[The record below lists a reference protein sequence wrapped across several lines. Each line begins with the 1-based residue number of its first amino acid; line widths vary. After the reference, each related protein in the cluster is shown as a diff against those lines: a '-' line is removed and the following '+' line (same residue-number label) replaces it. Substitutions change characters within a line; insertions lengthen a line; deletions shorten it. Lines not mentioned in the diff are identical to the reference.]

1 MASLTP
7 NAKTPAM
14 KIYFRLILLVFAFL
28 PVIAAGQSVY
38 SGKVT
43 DTQTHFPISGAEVS
57 IIGSE
62 AQTTTNNLGYFTL
75 NTGSGTTPDTEDYQ
89 VEAVNGIILWN
100 SKKLMDI
107 WIANT
112 LGQISG
118 KMYRAQTGSGQI
130 NMTNFADGVYLL
142 NITCNGVR
150 KSHKLIKAGTSLLS
164 ETLSPKAISQNESL
178 QQNAGQTSDTL
189 VISRTG
195 YYAQKYAFQKAG
207 ETYELLKLNNGNID
221 YMNRLIRPEAFT
233 ILQGAPLNP
242 SYGEVKSVK
251 VVYSISDNSIYY
263 TNSEKYLIHFYFCR
277 DVLGY
282 NKGHA
287 AFNQEQY
294 TNNANRKYILA
305 SLNHFTSSGQ
315 YTLEFF
321 AGDELDC
328 SDIEKVYTKITQTAW
343 IGNKLNFYANS
354 TKWETCPNVP
364 IITSGELY
372 EGQNYQA
379 LNPESNYGYL
389 KKIDTGELG
398 QTYLGRHDIV
408 LLNSIPIDISVVAGI
423 ITTEF
428 QTPLSHINVLS
439 HNRGTPNM
447 ALRDGWTNPRI
458 DKLLNKLIYL
468 EVSLD
473 SFYIREA
480 TLQEAQLFWA
490 KKEPQTIHQLKSDIS
505 TKGLIELTGADV
517 NSVSIIGG
525 KAANFAELKKINV
538 ANYGSLPMPEGDF
551 AIPFSYYYN
560 HIKKYGLDVFID
572 RMLNDPVFRTDAAWR
587 DKQLKILRDSIK
599 SSTLDPDLLHL
610 VVQHL
615 STSGNYTDFRFRS
628 STNAEDIEGFNGAGL
643 YESYTG
649 SLTNLDKPVDKAIR
663 KVWASLWSY
672 EAFEE
677 RDYFKIDHQTIAMGV
692 LVHRSFPAE
701 AANGVVITENLYNR
715 FNPAITVNV
724 QFGEISVVNPEE
736 KYLPDQLIC
745 YTYSSENI
753 FEYLNHSNVP
763 GMEGQ
768 TVMTDNELIQLKSF
782 CVAIHNH
789 YCMLN
794 MVCQPMDIEFKVDV
808 VNGKRKIYIKQ
819 ARLY

>member
-1 MASLTP
+1 
-7 NAKTPAM
+7 M
-14 KIYFRLILLVFAFL
+14 KIYFRLIQFVFAFL
-28 PVIAAGQSVY
+28 PVIAVGQSVY

-43 DTQTHFPISGAEVS
+43 DTQTHFPISGAVVS
-57 IIGSE
+57 VIGSE
-62 AQTTTNNLGYFTL
+62 AQTTTNNLGYFNL
-75 NTGSGTTPDTEDYQ
+75 NTGSDPTPETEDYQ
-89 VEAVNGIILWN
+89 IEAVNGIILWN
-100 SKKLMDI
+100 SKKVIDV
-107 WIANT
+107 WIANV

-118 KMYRAQTGSGQI
+118 KVYRAQTGSGEI
-130 NMTNFADGVYLL
+130 NMTNFADGIYLL
-142 NITCNGVR
+142 NITCNGIR
-150 KSHKLIKAGTSLLS
+150 KTHKLIKARNSLLS

-178 QQNAGQTSDTL
+178 QQNAEPASDTL

-195 YYAQKYAFQKAG
+195 YYPQKYAFQKAG

-221 YMNRLIRPEAFT
+221 YMNRLIRTEAFT
-233 ILQGAPLNP
+233 LLQGAPLNP

-251 VVYSISDNSIYY
+251 VVYSINDNTIYY

-287 AFNQEQY
+287 TFNQEQY
-294 TNNANRKYILA
+294 TKNANRKYILA
-305 SLNHFTSSGQ
+305 SLNHFTSSDR

-321 AGDELDC
+321 AGDQLDC
-328 SDIEKVYTKITQTAW
+328 GDIEKVYNKIAQTAW
-343 IGNKLNFYANS
+343 IGNKLFFYANA
-354 TKWETCPNVP
+354 TKWESCTNLP

-372 EGQNYQA
+372 NGQNYQA

-389 KKIDTGELG
+389 RKIDASELG

-408 LLNSIPIDISVVAGI
+408 VLNSIPVDISVVAGI

-447 ALRDGWTNPRI
+447 ALRDGWTNPKI
-458 DKLLNKLIYL
+458 EKLLNKLVYL
-468 EVSLD
+468 KVSLD
-473 SFYIREA
+473 SFNIREA
-480 TLQEAQLFWA
+480 TMQEAELFWA
-490 KKEPQTIHQLKSDIS
+490 QKEPQTIHQLKSDIN
-505 TKGLIELTGADV
+505 TKGLIDLTKADV
-517 NSVSIIGG
+517 NSVSLIGG

-538 ANYGSLPMPEGDF
+538 ANYGVLPMPEGDF
-551 AIPFSYYYN
+551 AIPFSYYWN
-560 HIKKYGLDVFID
+560 HIRKYGLDVFID
-572 RMLNDPVFRTDAAWR
+572 RMLKDPVFRTDAAWR

-599 SSTLDPDLLHL
+599 KSPLAPDLLNL

-615 STSGNYTDFRFRS
+615 STTGNFMDFRFRS

-649 SLTNLDKPVDKAIR
+649 SLSNPDKPVDKAIR

-672 EAFEE
+672 AAFEE
-677 RDYFKIDHQTIAMGV
+677 RDYFKIDHQTIAMGI
-692 LVHRSFPAE
+692 LVHRSYPAE
-701 AANGVVITENLYNR
+701 AANGVAITENLYNP
-715 FNPAITVNV
+715 FNPGITVNV
-724 QFGEISVVNPEE
+724 QVGEISVVNPEE

-745 YTYSSENI
+745 YTFSSENI
-753 FEYLNHSNVP
+753 YEYLNHSNVP
-763 GMEGQ
+763 GMEGK
-768 TVMTDNELIQLKSF
+768 TVMTDEELTLLKRF

-789 YCMLN
+789 YCTLN
-794 MVCQPMDIEFKVDV
+794 TVCKPIDIEFKVDLI
-808 VNGKRKIYIKQ
+808 NGERKIYIKQ

>member
-1 MASLTP
+1 
-7 NAKTPAM
+7 M
-14 KIYFRLILLVFAFL
+14 KIYFPLIQLAFALLPVFA
-28 PVIAAGQSVY
+28 VGQSVY

-57 IIGSE
+57 VIGSN
-62 AQTTTNNLGYFTL
+62 AKTTTNNLGYFIL

-100 SKKLMDI
+100 SKKVIDI
-107 WIANT
+107 WIT
-112 LGQISG
+112 DVLGQNSG
-118 KMYRAQTGSGQI
+118 KMYHSQTGGGQI
-130 NMTNFADGVYLL
+130 NMTNFADGIYLL
-142 NITCNGVR
+142 NITCKGVR
-150 KSHKLIKAGTSLLS
+150 KSHKLIKAGTSLFS
-164 ETLSPKAISQNESL
+164 GTLRPKVSSQNENL
-178 QQNAGQTSDTL
+178 NQNAEQASDTL

-195 YYAQKYAFQKAG
+195 YYSQKCAFQKTG
-207 ETYELLKLNNGNID
+207 ENYELLKLNNGNID
-221 YMNRLIRPEAFT
+221 YMNRLIRSEAFT

-263 TNSEKYLIHFYFCR
+263 TNSEKFLIHFYFCR

-294 TNNANRKYILA
+294 TKNVNRKYILA
-305 SLNHFTSSGQ
+305 SLNHFTSSDR
-315 YTLEFF
+315 YTLDFF

-328 SDIEKVYTKITQTAW
+328 NDIEKVYNKIAQTAW
-343 IGNKLNFYANS
+343 IGSKLYFYANS
-354 TKWETCPNVP
+354 TKWEGCTNVP

-372 EGQNYQA
+372 NGQNYQA
-379 LNPESNYGYL
+379 LNSQNNYGYL
-389 KKIDTGELG
+389 RKIEASDLG

-447 ALRDGWTNPRI
+447 ALRDGWTNPKI
-458 DKLLNKLIYL
+458 EKLLNKLVYL
-468 EVSLD
+468 KVSLD
-473 SFYIREA
+473 SFNIREA
-480 TLQEAQLFWA
+480 TLQEAELFWA

-505 TKGLIELTGADV
+505 TKGLIELTKADV
-517 NSVSIIGG
+517 NSVSLIGG

-538 ANYGSLPMPEGDF
+538 ANYGILPMPEGDF

-572 RMLNDPVFRTDAAWR
+572 RMLKDPGFRTDAAWR
-587 DKQLKILRDSIK
+587 NKQLKILRDSIK
-599 SSTLDPDLLHL
+599 SSPLDPDLLHL

-649 SLTNLDKPVDKAIR
+649 SLSNPDKPVDKAIR

-677 RDYFKIDHQTIAMGV
+677 RDYFKIDHQTIAMGI
-692 LVHRSFPAE
+692 LVHRSYPAE
-701 AANGVVITENLYNR
+701 AANGVAITENLYNQ
-715 FNPAITVNV
+715 FNPGITVNV

-753 FEYLNHSNVP
+753 YEYLNHSNVP
-763 GMEGQ
+763 RMEGK
-768 TVMTDNELIQLKSF
+768 TVMTDEELTLLKHF
-782 CVAIHNH
+782 CIAIHNH

-794 MVCQPMDIEFKVDV
+794 TVCKPMDIEFKVDV
-808 VNGKRKIYIKQ
+808 VNGERKIYIKQ